1 MSLVTHYHCIPE
13 STINWNASG
22 SVDQLVLAFGSSI
35 KVLPSIKVL
44 YIKNYSRIIRP
55 RAGTIG
61 KNYIK
66 IGT

>member
-1 MSLVTHYHCIPE
+1 MQVDHCQ
-13 STINWNASG
+13 W
-22 SVDQLVLAFGSSI
+22 VLAFGSSI

-61 KNYIK
+61 KNYNK

>member
-1 MSLVTHYHCIPE
+1 MQVDHCQ
-13 STINWNASG
+13 W
-22 SVDQLVLAFGSSI
+22 VLAFGSSI
-35 KVLPSIKVL
+35 KVLQSIIKVL